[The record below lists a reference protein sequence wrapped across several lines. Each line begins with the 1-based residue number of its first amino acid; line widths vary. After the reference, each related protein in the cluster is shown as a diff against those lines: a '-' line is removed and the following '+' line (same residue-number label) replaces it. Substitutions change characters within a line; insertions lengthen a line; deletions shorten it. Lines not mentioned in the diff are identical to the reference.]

1 MIKVLFAGLGGFV
14 GSILRYLCGLLLLKY
29 STNFPF
35 HTLIINFVGSFAI
48 GFIMDYSM
56 KISPLNSNLLLL
68 LTVGICGGFT
78 TFSTFSF
85 ETIHLFEKG
94 KLILGFGYI
103 FASLTLCL
111 FGVLLGKNII
121 GLMNRG

>member
-1 MIKVLFAGLGGFV
+1 MLKCLFVGLGGFV
-14 GSILRYLCGLLLLKY
+14 GSVLRYLCGLLLFKY

-48 GFIMDYSM
+48 GIIMDFSM
-56 KISPLNSNLLLL
+56 KISPINANILLL
-68 LTVGICGGFT
+68 LTVGVCGGFT
-78 TFSTFSF
+78 TFSTFSL

-94 KLILGFGYI
+94 KIILGLGYI
-103 FASLTLCL
+103 FASVILCL
-111 FGVLLGKNII
+111 LGVLLGKNII

>member
-1 MIKVLFAGLGGFV
+1 MIKVLFVGLGGFV
-14 GSILRYLCGLLLLKY
+14 GSVLRYLCGLLLFKY
-29 STNFPF
+29 STNFPL

-48 GFIMDYSM
+48 GFIMDFST
-56 KISPLNSNLLLL
+56 KISPINANILLL
-68 LTVGICGGFT
+68 LTVGVCGGFT
-78 TFSTFSF
+78 TFSTFSL

-94 KLILGFGYI
+94 KIVLGIGYI
-103 FASLTLCL
+103 FASLILCL